1 MATRGK
7 DKSPEAVRSST
18 AKVEEP
24 VGAFA
29 SQLDLISLSH
39 EPVFAWDWDLGII
52 DWNAG
57 AERQYG
63 FTRADALGKNSH
75 ELLASKHPV
84 SISRFLKK
92 LAADG
97 YWRGEVRH
105 TTKDGTELI
114 VDSRQQII
122 ARNGRK
128 IVVESDR
135 DISERRAAES
145 QIAILII
152 IGDLIR
158 TINDP
163 NDLLYETAKTV
174 GVYFNARRCVFS
186 EVDLENDVEIIY
198 RDYHR
203 SGRSVAGRH
212 RLSSYSPITF
222 EDMKEGRVVRNA
234 DSKIDP
240 RTTDLYKRVYE
251 RTGERSYVAVPL
263 MRDRQWKASL
273 WISDDQPREW
283 AEAEVALLKV
293 IAERVWLAVEKHR
306 SDESLRASRA
316 ELDLIVTHTPFM
328 LTLCG
333 SDLRYKFVSRSYAEM
348 LGRRPEDLVNMPIV
362 EIIGKKGFETIR
374 PHIEAVLRGEKVEY
388 EDEVSF
394 LGAGSRYLR
403 GSYVPEL
410 DAQNRVIGWVASLV
424 DISER
429 VRSENLL
436 RESEESY
443 RILAESASDAILSI
457 DESSTIGFVNTA
469 ATRIFGYAEAEM
481 TGQSLTILMPEELRP
496 QHRAGFGRYLET
508 GVKKLNWE
516 SVHITARHKDGRH
529 FPIEISF
536 GEYNRDGKRFFI
548 GVARDV
554 TEQNKAIE
562 ALRESEQRR
571 QLAQDAANIGIFDAD
586 LVTGKTYWSETMW
599 SFYGEADTDTN
610 PDEQYWL
617 DHLHDLDRD
626 RVKRHLRSILEN
638 GEDYRDEYRIIQKS
652 GCVRWIE
659 ARARVV
665 RDASGK
671 AVRKYG
677 VNIDITSRKEA
688 EEKIQQSDDQLR
700 LVTDS
705 VPVLISY
712 VDKYERFRFANET
725 FTDWFGIPKA
735 EVIGKQSRDVF
746 GAAAYKVLRPWI
758 NDALSGKK
766 CAFDTVLSYNGIDER
781 HVSVSYIPEIG
792 ADGTVNGY
800 YALTH
805 DRTALR
811 HSEDLV
817 RSTNERIGLITDSFT
832 DYAIFSMDK
841 NGIIETWNP
850 GAEMI
855 FGYSRDE
862 VVGRSY
868 EFVFTPDDLRR
879 GVWTKEM
886 RNSRLKGRSIYEGW
900 RLKKDGS
907 RFFASAVMMP
917 LYVGDTL
924 TGYSKIVSDLTKKHR
939 QAEELQRAHD
949 ELEVRVE
956 ERTKELAESNAALVK
971 EMSEREIA
979 EKQRIELLGRLV
991 SSQEFERRRFAR
1003 DLHDQLGQ
1011 RLTALRLK
1019 LASLHELVPDDEKV
1033 TSRIN
1038 RLEAIAEQLDSEVN
1052 FLAWE
1057 LRPAALDDLGVLEAI
1072 RTFVNEWAR
1081 HFEISAD
1088 FHPSGL
1094 PAERLEREVETHL
1107 YRITQEALNNI
1118 AKHADAKHVTVL
1130 LEKREQNIMLII
1142 EDDGIGFDLKE
1153 NRGQGEY
1160 GAGLGLT
1167 GMGERAALIGG
1178 EIEIESAPNCGT
1190 TIYVRLPYSQIT

>member
-1 MATRGK
+1 MA
-7 DKSPEAVRSST
+7 
-18 AKVEEP
+18 
-24 VGAFA
+24 
-29 SQLDLISLSH
+29 LSH
-39 EPVFAWDWDLGII
+39 EAVFAWDWDLGII
-52 DWNAG
+52 EWNAG

-63 FTRADALGKNSH
+63 FTRAEALSKNSH

-84 SISRFLKK
+84 SLRRFLKK
-92 LAADG
+92 LATDG
-97 YWRGEVRH
+97 YWAGEVRH
-105 TTKDGTELI
+105 TTKDGKELI
-114 VDSRQQII
+114 VDSRQQVIS
-122 ARNGRK
+122 RDGRK
-128 IVVESDR
+128 IVIESNR
-135 DISERRAAES
+135 DISERRAGES
-145 QIAILII
+145 QIAILIV

-163 NDLLYETAKTV
+163 DELLYATAKTV

-186 EVDLENDVEIIY
+186 EIDLENDLENIH

-212 RLSSYSPITF
+212 KLSSYSPITL
-222 EDMKEGRVVRNA
+222 EEMKAGGVVRNA
-234 DSKIDP
+234 DSKVDP
-240 RTTDLYKRVYE
+240 RTADLYKKVYE

-263 MRDRQWKASL
+263 MRDGQWKATL

-283 AEAEVALLKV
+283 SEAGVALLEV
-293 IAERVWLAVEKHR
+293 LAERVWLAVEKHR
-306 SDESLRASRA
+306 SEESLRASRA
-316 ELDLIVTHTPFM
+316 QLDLIVTGTPFM
-328 LTLCG
+328 LTLCS
-333 SDLRYKFVSRSYAEM
+333 SDLRYKYVSRSYAEM
-348 LGRRPEDLVNMPIV
+348 LARRPEDLVGMPII
-362 EIIGKKGFETIR
+362 EMIGKDGFETIR
-374 PHIEAVLRGEKVEY
+374 PFIEAVLRGEKVEF

-394 LGAGSRYLR
+394 PGVGSRHLR
-403 GSYVPEL
+403 VSYVPER
-410 DAQNRVIGWVASLV
+410 DHENKVVGWIASIV

-443 RILAESASDAILSI
+443 RILAEAASDAILSI

-469 ATRIFGYAEAEM
+469 ATRIFGYAEKEM
-481 TGQSLTILMPEELRP
+481 AGQPLTMLMPEKLRP
-496 QHRAGFGRYLET
+496 QHRAGFGRYLKT

-516 SVHITARHKDGRH
+516 NVHITARHKDGRH

-536 GEYNRDGKRFFI
+536 GEYNRGGKRFFI
-548 GVARDV
+548 GIARDV
-554 TEQNKAIE
+554 TEQKKAIE

-571 QLAQDAANIGIFDAD
+571 QLAQDAGKIGIFDAD
-586 LVTGKTYWSETMW
+586 LIAGKTYWSETMW
-599 SFYGEADTDTN
+599 SLYGEADTDRN

-617 DHLHDLDRD
+617 AHLHELDRD
-626 RVKRHLRSILEN
+626 RVKRHLFSVLEN
-638 GEDYRDEYRIIQKS
+638 GEDYRDEYRIIQPNGSVK
-652 GCVRWIE
+652 WIE
-659 ARARVV
+659 VRAKVV

-677 VNIDITSRKEA
+677 VNMDITSRKEA
-688 EEKIQQSDDQLR
+688 EEKIQQGDDQLR

-712 VDKYERFRFANET
+712 VDKNECYRFANET
-725 FTDWFGIPKA
+725 FTDWFGIPKD
-735 EVIGKQSRDVF
+735 EVIGKQPRDVF
-746 GAAAYKVLRPWI
+746 GPAAYKILKPWI
-758 NDALSGKK
+758 NDALAGKK
-766 CAFDTVLSYNGIDER
+766 CAFDTVLSYNGIDEK
-781 HVSVSYIPEIG
+781 HVSVSYIPDFG

-800 YALTH
+800 YGLTH
-805 DRTALR
+805 DRTALQ

-850 GAEMI
+850 GAEII
-855 FGYSRDE
+855 FGYSRED
-862 VVGRSY
+862 VLGRSY
-868 EFVFTPDDLRR
+868 EFVFTPEDLSR

-886 RNSRLKGRSIYEGW
+886 RNSRLKGRSFYEGW
-900 RLKKDGS
+900 RLRKDGS

-917 LYVGDTL
+917 LYVGKTL
-924 TGYSKIVSDLTKKHR
+924 TGYSKIVSDVTQKKR
-939 QAEELQRAHD
+939 QAEELQKAHD
-949 ELEVRVE
+949 ELEIRVE
-956 ERTKELAESNAALVK
+956 ERTKELAELNSALIE
-971 EMSEREIA
+971 EMREREIA

-1003 DLHDQLGQ
+1003 DLHDQMGQ

-1019 LASLHELVPDDEKV
+1019 LASLHELVPADQKI
-1033 TSRIN
+1033 TTRIN
-1038 RLEAIAEQLDSEVN
+1038 RLEAIAEQLDSEVS

-1072 RTFVNEWAR
+1072 RTFVSEWSR

-1094 PAERLEREVETHL
+1094 PGERLERDVETHL

-1118 AKHADAKHVTVL
+1118 AKHAEAKHVTVL

-1142 EDDGIGFDLKE
+1142 EDDGNGFDLKE
-1153 NRGQGEY
+1153 NRGAGEY

-1167 GMGERAALIGG
+1167 GMSERATLIGG
-1178 EIEIESAPNCGT
+1178 ELEIESAPGKGT
-1190 TIYVRLPYSQIT
+1190 TIYVRLPYLIST